1 VATAVHVGEEAV
13 RLATPAGNQLLSAR
27 CRVQRGLAFAAK
39 GEGERGISDLQCAE
53 SALWE
58 CGAAREAD
66 AAARELRRLGQ
77 RVARR
82 ARSDHRAGLSALS
95 PRERDVADHV
105 AAGKTNREIAA
116 ALFLSEKTVENHL
129 SRIYSKLEVH
139 SRAALAAIA
148 AREGA
153 GPDVAHAPP
162 TTLAS

>member
-1 VATAVHVGEEAV
+1 VQDGEHAV
-13 RLATPAGNQLLSAR
+13 RLAEPAGNPLLSAR
-27 CRVQRGLAFAAK
+27 CRMQRGLALAAT
-39 GEGERGISDLQCAE
+39 GNAEAGIADLREAE
-53 SALWE
+53 QLLWE

-82 ARSDHRAGLSALS
+82 PRPDRRAGLAALS

-116 ALFLSEKTVENHL
+116 TLFLSEKTVENHL
-129 SRIYSKLEVH
+129 SRIYNKLDVH

-153 GPDVAHAPP
+153 GPDVAHVPP